1 MTYLIDT
8 CVLSE
13 LTKDPVS
20 DRVER
25 WFASQPADELVISV
39 VSVGEIVH
47 GIEKK
52 APGKKRDALVDWF
65 ENELLPCFSGRVVDI
80 DTATMRRWGSLRAT
94 GRTLPIID
102 SLVAASAL
110 TVGATL
116 VTRNTAGFAGIDGLD
131 IINPWTDQTT

>member
-13 LTKDPVS
+13 LTKDPVCAH
-20 DRVER
+20 VEQ
-25 WFASQPADELVISV
+25 WFADQPADALTISV
-39 VSVGEIVH
+39 VSIGEIVH

-52 APGKKRDALVDWF
+52 APGKKRDALVDWL
-65 ENELLPCFSGRVVDI
+65 ENELLPWFSGRVVDL
-80 DTATMRRWGSLRAT
+80 DTATMRRWGTLRAT

-110 TVGATL
+110 TIGAAL
-116 VTRNTAGFAGIDGLD
+116 VTRNIADFAGIDGLA
-131 IINPWTDQTT
+131 IINPWTDQTP